1 MERAQVR
8 MVGTDAI
15 PDRPRSSGIRQDLA
29 CPRHGGKRWCPLRA
43 SKLCR
48 VAMRRHLGDILTAM
62 RRSLAEAIDKKLAIL
77 FIDEVDAAGNRYD
90 TDAHGC

>member
-1 MERAQVR
+1 
-8 MVGTDAI
+8 
-15 PDRPRSSGIRQDLA
+15 
-29 CPRHGGKRWCPLRA
+29 
-43 SKLCR
+43 
-48 VAMRRHLGDILTAM
+48 MRRHLGDILTAM